1 MKIKK
6 NRTIV
11 FGRATRDLLIASI
24 LAGVVGLAACDT
36 GPTAPT
42 SLTGNGT
49 GTQQTATV
57 LPEGASGTSDKTQR
71 SAQSVQAFS
80 RIQELI
86 AELTARLAP
95 DGGDDGTPT
104 PGASI
109 PTVTVTASGVSP
121 KEVRVEV
128 GGQVRFVNDDT
139 VNRQINSN
147 PFPAHDG
154 CPPINEVSL
163 LTPGQSKMTGVLS
176 LEGSCSYHEHL
187 TEGVAAFG
195 GTILVGNAVAGDD
208 PPVGY

>member
-1 MKIKK
+1 MVLGLVM
-6 NRTIV
+6 RHV
-11 FGRATRDLLIASI
+11 LITSV
-24 LAGVVGLAACDT
+24 LAGVVGLAACVT

-42 SLTGNGT
+42 SLTAT
-49 GTQQTATV
+49 GTATESTQTTAGLTD
-57 LPEGASGTSDKTQR
+57 GASGTSDEPQR

-95 DGGDDGTPT
+95 DGGGGGTPT

-109 PTVTVTASGVSP
+109 PTVMVTASGVSP
-121 KEVRVEV
+121 KEVRVEL
-128 GGQVRFVNDDT
+128 GGRVRFVNDDT

-176 LEGSCSYHEHL
+176 LEGSCGYHEHL
-187 TEGVAAFG
+187 TEGLAEFG
-195 GTILVGNAVAGDD
+195 GTILVGNAVAGDPLPD
-208 PPVGY
+208 GY

>member
-1 MKIKK
+1 MKSRKIGAS
-6 NRTIV
+6 RFVLVTSI
-11 FGRATRDLLIASI
+11 IA
-24 LAGVVGLAACDT
+24 LAVGVAACDT

-42 SLTGNGT
+42 SLTENQSATASDADHTPRPG
-49 GTQQTATV
+49 QT
-57 LPEGASGTSDKTQR
+57 ER
-71 SAQSVQAFS
+71 SAQSLQAFTRLQS
-80 RIQELI
+80 LI
-86 AELTARLAP
+86 AELTAQLAP
-95 DGGDDGTPT
+95 DGSGGTPI

-109 PTVTVTASGVSP
+109 PTVMVTASGVSP
-121 KEVRVEV
+121 KEVRVAV

-187 TEGVAAFG
+187 TEGDAAFG
-195 GTILVGNAVAGDD
+195 GTILVGNATAGDD